1 MASENAL
8 NAIAILDSLIRDPQS
23 RQQFY
28 EDPDDTLLNAG
39 ASPADVPPHVWQAL
53 TEMTLDELTAIAV
66 LGIALAED
74 GLLDSG
80 LLWHHIV

>member
-8 NAIAILDSLIRDPQS
+8 NAVAILDGLIRDPQS

-39 ASPADVPPHVWQAL
+39 ADPEDVPPHVWQTL
-53 TEMTLDELTAIAV
+53 TEMTLEELAAV
-66 LGIALAED
+66 AALGIALAED
-74 GLLDSG
+74 GLLDGS
-80 LLWHHIV
+80 LHWHHIV